1 MLYRKA
7 LAAIAG
13 VAALAATCTPASSA
27 DEADFFRGKTVTVMI
42 PSSLGA
48 TLGLYG
54 RMVVDLLGKHIP
66 GNPNVIIESRP
77 GAGGAVGAAHAYTV
91 APKDGTYIAEV
102 LAPSVTLPLLRN
114 VKFDGSKFQWIG
126 SLVPRPA
133 VISVWKEST
142 PAKTLAEAKQKEVIV
157 GSSGKG
163 SETFLVPTLMNRTL
177 GTKFKI
183 VMGYKGGAEINQAM
197 EQGEVHGRMQY
208 WSGWTAGKPNWLRD
222 KKLIHF
228 VQYGPPIKELPDVPS
243 LKSLVKDE
251 KTKQMI
257 TFLEAANRI
266 GMGFWVPPG
275 TPKARVATLRKA
287 FESMM
292 ASAEF
297 KAMAKK
303 LRTPV
308 ELVKGEELQ
317 RITAEAYA
325 TPKPVIAE
333 LKETLGFN

>member
-1 MLYRKA
+1 MSYRKVLVA
-7 LAAIAG
+7 LAG
-13 VAALAATCTPASSA
+13 VAALTATTAASA
-27 DEADFFRGKTVTVMI
+27 DDAAFYRGKTVTVMI

-54 RMVVDLLGKHIP
+54 RMVVDNLGKHIP

-102 LAPSVTLPLLRN
+102 LAPSVTLPLLRT

-142 PAKTLAEAKQKEVIV
+142 PAKTLSEAKQKEVIV

-208 WSGWTAGKPNWLRD
+208 WSGWTAGKPGWLRD

-228 VQYGPPIKELPDVPS
+228 VQYGPAIKELPDVPS

-275 TPKARVATLRKA
+275 TPKERVATLRKA

-292 ASAEF
+292 ASPEF

-303 LRTPV
+303 LRAPV

-317 RITAEAYA
+317 KITAEAYA